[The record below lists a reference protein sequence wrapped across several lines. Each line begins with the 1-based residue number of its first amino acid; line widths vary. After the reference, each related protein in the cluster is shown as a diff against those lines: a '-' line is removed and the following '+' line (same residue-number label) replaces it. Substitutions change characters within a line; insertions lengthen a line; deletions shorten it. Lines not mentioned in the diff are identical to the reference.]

1 MNLDGNKE
9 KDNKNE
15 EEITIKIRTLDKEFN
30 VKINK
35 SLTIKALKEKI
46 EQVIYIYINYLLI
59 INIDI

>member
-35 SLTIKALKEKI
+35 SLTIKELKEKI
-46 EQVIYIYINYLLI
+46 EQVIYIFINYLLI

>member
-15 EEITIKIRTLDKEFN
+15 EEITIKIRTRDKEFN

-46 EQVIYIYINYLLI
+46 EQVIYIFINYLLI

>member
-46 EQVIYIYINYLLI
+46 EQVIYIFINYLLI
-59 INIDI
+59 INIYI

>member
-46 EQVIYIYINYLLI
+46 EQVI
-59 INIDI
+59 

>member
-46 EQVIYIYINYLLI
+46 EQVIYIFINYLLI

>member
-46 EQVIYIYINYLLI
+46 EQVIYIFIQFI
-59 INIDI
+59 IIYY